1 MMSGGTG
8 GVMSVRLVWMLDVDP
23 ERIDEARALV
33 AERRE
38 QVRRHSCRDLTVHI
52 VIEGDLAGRR
62 AVAIEEFDTR
72 ADLEAFKASQP
83 HDDEAQATIART
95 FAPVGPFTVVDMVT
109 VEDL

>member
-1 MMSGGTG
+1 
-8 GVMSVRLVWMLDVDP
+8 MSVRLVWMLDVDP

-38 QVRRHSCRDLTVHI
+38 QVQRHSCRDLTVHI
-52 VIEGDLAGRR
+52 VIEGDPAGTR

-72 ADLEAFKASQP
+72 ADLDAFQASQP

-95 FAPVGPFTVVDMVT
+95 FAPVGPFTVVDRVI